1 MKNQAAGDKPPV
13 AAPAAAPPPAPV
25 AAQIPPQFLAA
36 FQQQMAA
43 AAAPPPTTAYISF
56 TAEINVKTME
66 ALLGV
71 LAQQCS
77 QGIKTVYLLLSTPG
91 GQVNCGITIYNMLRA
106 MPFHLITHNVGNVD
120 SIGNVIFLAGAER
133 YACAHS
139 TFMFHG
145 VGFDIIQPARL
156 EEKSLRERIGS
167 LDADQNRIGGIIKDR
182 TKLNAKKVKRLFFE
196 AQTKD
201 AAYAR
206 ANGIIH
212 KVREVKIPAG
222 SPILQLVFQR

>member
-1 MKNQAAGDKPPV
+1 MPAAT
-13 AAPAAAPPPAPV
+13 PAAAPVPVPAQLI
-25 AAQIPPQFLAA
+25 AALK
-36 FQQQMAA
+36 QQMAA
-43 AAAPPPTTAYISF
+43 ATPPPQTTTYISF
-56 TAEINVKTME
+56 SAEINVKTME

-77 QGIKTVYLLLSTPG
+77 QGVKTIYLLLSTPG
-91 GQVNCGITIYNMLRA
+91 GHVNCGITIYNMLRA

-145 VGFDIIQPARL
+145 VGFDIIQPARF
-156 EEKSLRERIGS
+156 EEKTLRERLGS

-182 TKLNAKKVKRLFFE
+182 TKLNAQKVKRLFFE

-206 ANGIIH
+206 ANGIVH
-212 KVREVKIPAG
+212 KVRDVKIPAG